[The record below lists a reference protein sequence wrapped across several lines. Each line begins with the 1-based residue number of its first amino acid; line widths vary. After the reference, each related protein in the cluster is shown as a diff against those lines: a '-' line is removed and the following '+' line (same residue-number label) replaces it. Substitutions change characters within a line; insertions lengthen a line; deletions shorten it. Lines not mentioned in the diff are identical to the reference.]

1 MNQHQVFLIGGSDDE
16 TAIFTE
22 EEANGLCRL
31 LCEYRGKVI
40 SSAAQDYFEA
50 LSDIRL
56 ELEKENLI
64 PFCYGASLNVFP
76 SNMARD
82 MGRGKAAYKMEMGKP
97 AGRESLVRIFE
108 QGADVIP
115 SSVSRQKEYFSDWLA
130 SLRG

>member
-16 TAIFTE
+16 IAIFTE

-31 LCEYRGKVI
+31 LCDYRGKVI
-40 SSAAQDYFEA
+40 SSEAADYFEA
-50 LSDIRL
+50 LSNIRL
-56 ELEKENLI
+56 ELEKESLI

-76 SNMARD
+76 SGMARD
-82 MGRGKAAYKMEMGKP
+82 MGQGKAAYKMEMGKP

-115 SSVSRQKEYFSDWLA
+115 SPVSRQKEFFGDWLA